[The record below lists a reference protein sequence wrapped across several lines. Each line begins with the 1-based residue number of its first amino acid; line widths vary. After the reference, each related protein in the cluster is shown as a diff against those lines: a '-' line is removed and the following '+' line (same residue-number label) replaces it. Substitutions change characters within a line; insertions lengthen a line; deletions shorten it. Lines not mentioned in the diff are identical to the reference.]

1 MYRTCHVCVFFLPT
15 ATTHGGSCERG
26 VTAMAQ
32 NLTSRTFK
40 RSQLCPGSCVRG
52 LVSLHVRN
60 VNSLSAAL
68 ITQERMC
75 QFLVFQKLWAK
86 RKKKK
91 PKQSSI
97 SAWGPLMY
105 HERLRLLSL
114 HLIRCLYSSRVRKPV
129 MGKLQKGETGRAPGP
144 SEVLSKAFPFYALSR
159 RYSSCQLIFILAKT
173 WGLKR
178 TFQLLRHTLQQDWVF
193 FWKDREGG
201 EEKKSKNKKRETTW
215 NNRNGKDFQTE
226 RHGKESDSAFGEMGR
241 RWIWHCAPL
250 KRGTRHI
257 QDLLILA
264 SRFVCSSRK
273 SIWHI
278 TINMYRGFL
287 YILSQ
292 VCPALWAKI
301 NETDREKVP
310 RSFVCACVSFVRQPQ
325 PISRQHFSSQLSSLG
340 GTWKEKV

>member
-1 MYRTCHVCVFFLPT
+1 
-15 ATTHGGSCERG
+15 
-26 VTAMAQ
+26 
-32 NLTSRTFK
+32 
-40 RSQLCPGSCVRG
+40 
-52 LVSLHVRN
+52 
-60 VNSLSAAL
+60 
-68 ITQERMC
+68 
-75 QFLVFQKLWAK
+75 
-86 RKKKK
+86 
-91 PKQSSI
+91 
-97 SAWGPLMY
+97 MY

-193 FWKDREGG
+193 FSFF
-201 EEKKSKNKKRETTW
+201 EKTGRGSGKKREKTW
-215 NNRNGKDFQTE
+215 NSRNGKDFQTE
-226 RHGKESDSAFGEMGR
+226 RHRKKSVGETGQG
-241 RWIWHCAPL
+241 WIWHCAPL

-257 QDLLILA
+257 QDVLILA

-278 TINMYRGFL
+278 TINMYWGIL

-292 VCPALWAKI
+292 VCPALRAKI
-301 NETDREKVP
+301 NEADREKVP
-310 RSFVCACVSFVRQPQ
+310 CEYVCVVCSAAAAHQLTAFLLSTVVPRWDLKRKKFNKVWSPF
-325 PISRQHFSSQLSSLG
+325 ISSQASVGAFHNFLRDNFFPRYHRLFCLVYAASLKRKLTSSPALWSLTKMNAKLSNSFFLSLNSKMNKWCSSL
-340 GTWKEKV
+340 